1 MTEQEL
7 ADQFGQYVDELLQGH
22 CPDRASATPEYR
34 HALGLAQAL
43 ASTDLSVDSQQRAPL
58 RHHLLSQIQRIE
70 RPASATATSVAALF
84 TPWVRRVP
92 AAICV
97 VLAIVVIHL
106 AWSGDLHRGA
116 TDLSV
121 AFRESLQAAYASL
134 PPSQP
139 PFAVPITTT
148 AGLAASPR
156 PIMSGPEALAT
167 TQVPANSTTVAL
179 GNLVVFESPPK

>member
-7 ADQFGQYVDELLQGH
+7 ANQFGQDVDELLQGH
-22 CPDRASATPEYR
+22 CPERASATPEYR
-34 HALGLAQAL
+34 HALDLAQAL
-43 ASTDLSVDSQQRAPL
+43 ASTDLSAESQQRTLL
-58 RHHLLSQIQRIE
+58 RHHLLSQIHRPE
-70 RPASATATSVAALF
+70 RPASITATSVAALF
-84 TPWVRRVP
+84 MPWVHRMP
-92 AAICV
+92 AALCM

-134 PPSQP
+134 PSSQP

-156 PIMSGPEALAT
+156 PMMTGPEALAT

>member
-7 ADQFGQYVDELLQGH
+7 ADQFGQDVDELLQGH
-22 CPDRASATPEYR
+22 YPERPSTTPEYR
-34 HALGLAQAL
+34 PALDLAQTL
-43 ASTDLSVDSQQRAPL
+43 ATTDLSAESQQRAPL
-58 RHHLLSQIQRIE
+58 RHHLLSQIHRPE
-70 RPASATATSVAALF
+70 RPASVTVTSVAALF
-84 TPWVRRVP
+84 MPLVRRVP

-148 AGLAASPR
+148 AGLAASPW
-156 PIMSGPEALAT
+156 PMMSGPEALAT